1 MTATI
6 QVSSHRILDLNWSK
20 MRFASLSHRL
30 NESELDSKALSV
42 TSATELRQN
51 VPQRFTTNSISPEKK
66 RRKKKTSSGCTS
78 AVPEILNMSKIPYIG
93 YIIKGWWHETLT
105 AIRSRLTSSD
115 IKIACRR
122 ALKKERRWF
131 PKKDPIRKKR
141 LIKLKQNSSLQL
153 CDKKM
158 SFSVLALHNL
168 CLTVH
173 KKWFVFSQLH
183 YELKLSANW
192 VF

>member
-6 QVSSHRILDLNWSK
+6 QVSSHRILDFNWSK
-20 MRFASLSHRL
+20 MIFISSVKRVWIRL
-30 NESELDSKALSV
+30 KSAQRYFCNGIETKCATKIHNE
-42 TSATELRQN
+42 QY
-51 VPQRFTTNSISPEKK
+51 FTRKKK
-66 RRKKKTSSGCTS
+66 RRKKTSSGCTS